1 VIRGENMFGRKD
13 KIKKEPF
20 DIASNI
26 FVTFFAV
33 LSLFPLYWLFTSSLK
48 NSSDVV
54 KMPPDWFP
62 KTITLSNYV
71 EVFNSQPALR
81 WTYNSLVVSLVST
94 VALIVV
100 SCLAAYAFSKL
111 KFKGRNFLFIIFISS
126 LMVPKEVVIV
136 PLFRI
141 IQDLGMVNTLNGMI
155 WPNVA
160 TAFGVFL
167 LKGFFDSIPDSLRE
181 SAKMDGASELTVLYR
196 IMLPIVKPGIGALF
210 ILNFVQVWN
219 DYLWQLVVG
228 QQNEVKT
235 LMVGVATLM
244 QDLNPN
250 FAYKMAGATVAAIPM
265 LIIFLLFQ
273 NYFTRGLSMGAV
285 KE

>member
-1 VIRGENMFGRKD
+1 MSKSNSKKKMERIDIISNVI
-13 KIKKEPF
+13 
-20 DIASNI
+20 I
-26 FVTFFAV
+26 FIFAIFN
-33 LSLFPLYWLFTSSLK
+33 LFPLYWLFTSSLK

-54 KMPPDWFP
+54 KMPPDWWP
-62 KTITLSNYV
+62 TTITFSNYV
-71 EVFNSQPALR
+71 DVFQSQPALR
-81 WTYNSLVVSLVST
+81 WVFNSVFVSGVTTVLVIGVG
-94 VALIVV
+94 AM
-100 SCLAAYAFSKL
+100 AAYAFSKIR
-111 KFKGRNFLFIIFISS
+111 FKGSNIIFIIFVAS
-126 LMVPKEVVIV
+126 LMIPKEIMIV

-141 IQDLGMVNTLNGMI
+141 TQQFGMVNSYNGMI

-167 LKGFFDSIPDSLRE
+167 LKGFFDTAPNALRE
-181 SAKMDGASELTVLYR
+181 AARIDGAGEWKTFMQ

-219 DYLWQLVVG
+219 DYLWQSVVG
-228 QQNEVKT
+228 QEKNMKT
-235 LMVGVATLM
+235 LMVGTATLM

-265 LIIFLLFQ
+265 LLIFVLFQ
-273 NYFTRGLSMGAV
+273 RYFTQGMTAGAV

>member
-1 VIRGENMFGRKD
+1 MLQPNVKS
-13 KIKKEPF
+13 KKQREKY
-20 DIASNI
+20 DVVSNLV
-26 FVTFFAV
+26 VTLFAV
-33 LSLFPLYWLFTSSLK
+33 LNLFPLYWLFTSSMK

-54 KMPPDWFP
+54 KMPPDWWP
-62 KTITLSNYV
+62 KTFTLSNYV
-71 EVFNSQPALR
+71 EVFESQPALR
-81 WTYNSLVVSLVST
+81 WTFNSLYVAGLST
-94 VALIVV
+94 VLLVIT
-100 SCLAAYAFSKL
+100 SSMAAYAFSKL
-111 KFKGRNFLFIIFISS
+111 RFKGRNVIFILFISS
-126 LMVPKEVVIV
+126 MMVPKEVMIV

-141 IQDLGMVNTLNGMI
+141 AQDLGLVNDLHGMI

-167 LKGFFDSIPDSLRE
+167 LKGFFDSAPDALRE
-181 SAKMDGASELTVLYR
+181 AARIDGAGEVRTFLQ

-219 DYLWQLVVG
+219 DYLWQLVIG
-228 QQNEVKT
+228 QDKDVKT
-235 LMVGVATLM
+235 LMVGIATLM

-265 LIIFLLFQ
+265 LLIFVLFQ
-273 NYFTRGLSMGAV
+273 QYFTRGISIGAV

>member
-1 VIRGENMFGRKD
+1 MSQ
-13 KIKKEPF
+13 IKNKKKMEKF
-20 DIASNI
+20 DIVSNAI
-26 FVTFFAV
+26 ITLFAV
-33 LSLFPLYWLFTSSLK
+33 LNLFPLYWLFTSSLK

-54 KMPPDWFP
+54 KMPPDWWP
-62 KTITLSNYV
+62 KTITFSNYV
-71 EVFNSQPALR
+71 DIFQNQPALR
-81 WTYNSLVVSLVST
+81 WTFNSIYVSGVTTILV
-94 VALIVV
+94 IVIG
-100 SCLAAYAFSKL
+100 SMAAYAFSKINF
-111 KFKGRNFLFIIFISS
+111 KFSNLIYIIFVSS
-126 LMVPKEVVIV
+126 LMIPKEIMIV

-141 IQDLGMVNTLNGMI
+141 VQNFHMVNAYGGMI

-160 TAFGVFL
+160 GAFGVFL
-167 LKGFFDSIPDSLRE
+167 LKGFFDTTPNALRE
-181 SAKMDGASELTVLYR
+181 AARIDGASEWRTFTR

-228 QQNEVKT
+228 QEKLMKT
-235 LMVGVATLM
+235 LMVGTATLM

-265 LIIFLLFQ
+265 LIIFVMFQ
-273 NYFTRGLSMGAV
+273 RYFTSGITAGAV

>member
-1 VIRGENMFGRKD
+1 MFGRKN
-13 KIKKEPF
+13 KMKKEPF
-20 DIASNI
+20 DIVSNI
-26 FVTFFAV
+26 VVTFFGI

-71 EVFNSQPALR
+71 DVFNSQPALR
-81 WTYNSLVVSLVST
+81 WTYNSLVVSLVT
-94 VALIVV
+94 TIALIIV
-100 SCLAAYAFSKL
+100 SCLCAYAFSKL
-111 KFKGRNFLFIIFISS
+111 KFKGKKVLFIVFISS
-126 LMVPKEVVIV
+126 LMIPKEVVIV
-136 PLFRI
+136 PLFRVV
-141 IQDLGMVNTLNGMI
+141 QDFGMVNSLHGMI

-167 LKGFFDSIPDSLRE
+167 LKGFFDGIPDSLRE

-196 IMLPIVKPGIGALF
+196 IMLPIIKPGIGALF

-219 DYLWQLVVG
+219 DYLWQLVIG
-228 QQNEVKT
+228 QEKEVKT

-273 NYFTRGLSMGAV
+273 SYFTRGLSVGAV

>member
-1 VIRGENMFGRKD
+1 MLQPNTKSKRQREKYDVV
-13 KIKKEPF
+13 
-20 DIASNI
+20 SNLI
-26 FVTFFAV
+26 VTFFAI
-33 LSLFPLYWLFTSSLK
+33 LNLFPLYWLFTSSMK

-54 KMPPDWFP
+54 KMPPDWWP
-62 KTITLSNYV
+62 KTFTLSNYF
-71 EVFNSQPALR
+71 EVFESQPALR
-81 WTYNSLVVSLVST
+81 WTFNSLYVAGLST
-94 VALIVV
+94 VLLVIT
-100 SCLAAYAFSKL
+100 SSMAAYAFSKL
-111 KFKGRNFLFIIFISS
+111 QFKGRNLIFVLLISS
-126 LMVPKEVVIV
+126 LMVPKEVMIV

-141 IQDLGMVNTLNGMI
+141 AQDLGLVNDLHGMI

-167 LKGFFDSIPDSLRE
+167 LKGFFDSAPDALRE
-181 SAKMDGASELTVLYR
+181 AARIDGAGEVRTFLQ

-219 DYLWQLVVG
+219 DYLWQLVIG
-228 QQNEVKT
+228 QDREMKT
-235 LMVGVATLM
+235 LMVGIATLM

-265 LIIFLLFQ
+265 LLIFVLFQ
-273 NYFTRGLSMGAV
+273 QYFTRGISIGAV

>member
-1 VIRGENMFGRKD
+1 MSQNKNKKKLESFDVI
-13 KIKKEPF
+13 
-20 DIASNI
+20 SNGI
-26 FVTFFAV
+26 VILFAI
-33 LSLFPLYWLFTSSLK
+33 LNLFPLYWLFTSSLK

-54 KMPPDWFP
+54 KMPPDWWP
-62 KTITLSNYV
+62 KTITFSNYV
-71 EVFNSQPALR
+71 DVFSNQPALR
-81 WTYNSLVVSLVST
+81 WTFNSIYVSGVTTILVIIAGSM
-94 VALIVV
+94 
-100 SCLAAYAFSKL
+100 AAYAFSKIR
-111 KFKGRNFLFIIFISS
+111 FKGRNIIFIIFISS
-126 LMVPKEVVIV
+126 LMIPKEIMIV

-141 IQDLGMVNTLNGMI
+141 TQSFGMVNSFNGMI

-167 LKGFFDSIPDSLRE
+167 LKGFFDTTPNALRE
-181 SAKMDGASELTVLYR
+181 AARIDGAGEWRTFIQ

-219 DYLWQLVVG
+219 DYLWQLVIG
-228 QQNEVKT
+228 QEKTMKT
-235 LMVGVATLM
+235 LMVGTATLM

-265 LIIFLLFQ
+265 LLIFILFQ
-273 NYFTRGLSMGAV
+273 RYFTNGITAGAV

>member
-1 VIRGENMFGRKD
+1 MFGK
-13 KIKKEPF
+13 KNNNKKKKEKF
-20 DIASNI
+20 DIITNVI
-26 FVTFFAV
+26 VTFFAV

-62 KTITLSNYV
+62 KTFTISNYV
-71 EVFNSQPALR
+71 DVFNNQPAIR
-81 WTYNSLVVSLVST
+81 WAFNSIFVSLIST
-94 VALIVV
+94 IALIIV

-111 KFKGRNFLFIIFISS
+111 KFKGKNVIFIIFISS
-126 LMVPKEVVIV
+126 LMVPKEVMIV

-141 IQDLGMVNTLNGMI
+141 IQDFGMVNSLSGMI

-160 TAFGVFL
+160 TAFGVFM
-167 LKGFFDSIPDSLRE
+167 LKGFFDNIPDSLRE
-181 SAKMDGASELTVLYR
+181 SAKIDGANELTVFYK
-196 IMLPIVKPGIGALF
+196 IMLPMVKPGIGALF

-228 QQNEVKT
+228 QDENSKT
-235 LMVGVATLM
+235 LMVGIATLM

-250 FAYKMAGATVAAIPM
+250 FAYKMAGATVAAVPM
-265 LIIFLLFQ
+265 LVIFILFQ
-273 NYFTRGLSMGAV
+273 RYFTSGISIGAV

>member
-1 VIRGENMFGRKD
+1 MSQKNN
-13 KIKKEPF
+13 KKKMERS
-20 DIASNI
+20 DIISNI
-26 FVTFFAV
+26 IIFLLALFN
-33 LSLFPLYWLFTSSLK
+33 LFPLYWLFTSSLK

-54 KMPPDWFP
+54 KMPPDWWP
-62 KTITLSNYV
+62 STITFSNYAD
-71 EVFNSQPALR
+71 VFQSQPALR
-81 WTYNSLVVSLVST
+81 WAFNSIFVSGAST
-94 VALIVV
+94 VLVIIVGAM
-100 SCLAAYAFSKL
+100 AAYAFSKL
-111 KFKGRNFLFIIFISS
+111 KFKGKDIIFIIFISS
-126 LMVPKEVVIV
+126 LMIPKEIMIV

-141 IQDLGMVNTLNGMI
+141 TQQFGMVNSFNGMI

-167 LKGFFDSIPDSLRE
+167 LKGFFDATPNALRE
-181 SAKMDGASELTVLYR
+181 AARIDGAGEWKTFMQ

-219 DYLWQLVVG
+219 DYLWQSVVG
-228 QQNEVKT
+228 QEKNMKT
-235 LMVGVATLM
+235 LMVGTATLM

-265 LIIFLLFQ
+265 LLIFILFQ
-273 NYFTRGLSMGAV
+273 RYFTQGMTAGAV

>member
-1 VIRGENMFGRKD
+1 MFGRKD

-62 KTITLSNYV
+62 QTITLSNYV

-141 IQDLGMVNTLNGMI
+141 IQDFGMVNTLNGMI

>member
-1 VIRGENMFGRKD
+1 MLQPNTKSKRQREKYDVV
-13 KIKKEPF
+13 
-20 DIASNI
+20 SNLI
-26 FVTFFAV
+26 VAFFAI
-33 LSLFPLYWLFTSSLK
+33 LNLFPLYWLFTSSMK

-54 KMPPDWFP
+54 KMPPDWWP
-62 KTITLSNYV
+62 KTFTLSNYF
-71 EVFNSQPALR
+71 EVFESQPALR
-81 WTYNSLVVSLVST
+81 WTFNSLYVAGLST
-94 VALIVV
+94 VLLVIT
-100 SCLAAYAFSKL
+100 SSMAAYAFSKL
-111 KFKGRNFLFIIFISS
+111 QFKGKNLIFVLLISS
-126 LMVPKEVVIV
+126 LMVPKEVMIV

-141 IQDLGMVNTLNGMI
+141 AQDLGLVNDLHGMI

-167 LKGFFDSIPDSLRE
+167 LKGFFDSAPDALRE
-181 SAKMDGASELTVLYR
+181 AARIDGAGEVRTFLQ

-219 DYLWQLVVG
+219 DYLWQLVIG
-228 QQNEVKT
+228 QDREMKT
-235 LMVGVATLM
+235 LMVGIATLM

-265 LIIFLLFQ
+265 LIIFVLFQ
-273 NYFTRGLSMGAV
+273 QYFTRGISIGAV